1 MIQSKA
7 IEDSK
12 TINIAKLFETIKKA
26 FELRKNVCRN
36 QGQTTIQFTLVILR
50 LKSFR
55 RQQSLYGPDGW
66 RVVMAVRGCACDCKN
81 Q

>member
-36 QGQTTIQFTLVILR
+36 QGQTTIQFTLVTLR
-50 LKSFR
+50 LKSLR
-55 RQQSLYGPDGW
+55 
-66 RVVMAVRGCACDCKN
+66 
-81 Q
+81 